1 MALLTRIASAGGD
14 TTHLIKVPQIS
25 GDEYAGADLD
35 VCAVCYKKASDGLWY
50 MSNGTA
56 VNEAA
61 RGFGFTARAVK
72 AGNPVTIYRLGARL
86 GYGSGMT
93 IGTLLFVA
101 ATDGRL
107 DTAAT
112 TGGLVAIAE
121 VITPTDIQVIAMRVG
136 A

>member
-1 MALLTRIASAGGD
+1 MALVTQVKPSGD
-14 TTHLIKVPQIS
+14 TTHLQKAPQIS
-25 GDEYAGADLD
+25 GDEYAGEALL
-35 VCAVCYKKASDGLWY
+35 AVAACYKKASDGLWY
-50 MSNGTA
+50 QSNGTA

-61 RGFGFTARAVK
+61 RCMGFTSRAVA
-72 AGNPVTIYRLGARL
+72 AGQPVTIYRNGARFR
-86 GYGSGMT
+86 YGSGMT

-101 ATDGRL
+101 ATAGRL

>member
-1 MALLTRIASAGGD
+1 MALLARVASPSGD

-25 GDEYAGADLD
+25 GDEYAGEDLD
-35 VCAVCYKKASDGLWY
+35 AVAACYKKAADGLWY

-61 RGFGFTARAVK
+61 RCMGFTPRAVK
-72 AGNPVTIYRLGARL
+72 LGQAVTIYRLGARF
-86 GYGSGMT
+86 GYGTGLT
-93 IGTLLFVA
+93 IGAFYYVA
-101 ATDGRL
+101 ATAGRL
-107 DTAAT
+107 DTAPT

-121 VITPTDIQVIAMRVG
+121 AITPTDIQVIAMRVG

>member
-1 MALLTRIASAGGD
+1 MALLTRIAQASGD

-25 GDEYAGADLD
+25 GDEYAGEDLD
-35 VCAVCYKKASDGLWY
+35 PVAACYKKASDGLWY

-61 RGFGFTARAVK
+61 RCMGFTARAVK
-72 AGNPVTIYRLGARL
+72 AGQPVTIYRNGARF
-86 GYGSGMT
+86 GYGSGMA

-101 ATDGRL
+101 ATPGRL

-112 TGGLVAIAE
+112 TGGLVAVAE

>member
-1 MALLTRIASAGGD
+1 MALLARVASPSGD

-25 GDEYAGADLD
+25 ADEYAGADLD
-35 VCAVCYKKASDGLWY
+35 AGAVCYKKAADGLWY

-61 RGFGFTARAVK
+61 RGMGITPRAVK
-72 AGNPVTIYRLGARL
+72 AGQAVTIYRIGARL
-86 GYGSGMT
+86 GYGTGMT
-93 IGTLLFVA
+93 IGQLLFVA

-107 DTAAT
+107 DTAPT
-112 TGGLVAIAE
+112 TGGLVAFAE
-121 VITPTDIQVIAMRVG
+121 VITPTDIQIIAMRVG

>member
-1 MALLTRIASAGGD
+1 MALVTRIASASGD
-14 TTHLIKVPQIS
+14 TTHLMKVPQIS
-25 GDEYAGADLD
+25 GDEYAGEDLD
-35 VCAVCYKKASDGLWY
+35 PVAACYKKASDGLWY

-61 RGFGFTARAVK
+61 RCMGFTARAVK
-72 AGNPVTIYRLGARL
+72 LGQPVTIYRVGARF
-86 GYGSGMT
+86 GYGSALA
-93 IGTLLFVA
+93 IGTQLFVA
-101 ATDGRL
+101 ATAGRL

-112 TGGLVAIAE
+112 TGGLVPIAE